1 MVEQDNNDP
10 RKGADLEDTVRNLR
24 EENAKLMQ
32 ILRAQGLLPNPTT
45 NLTTEPTNITF
56 DHSDLTITSNSINT
70 TNQITHQ
77 HITNHGQTNQQ
88 NFTEQNIHGNQS
100 NLTPNFNTVIQ
111 STNQPF
117 VQNNSNT
124 LVQNNTNLI
133 QPINLLNFNN
143 VSLDSIQSF
152 FASQNNV
159 VYMPNSTSSSSST
172 TTTMTT
178 TTTPTTTTSAMT
190 TTTATP
196 TNSNTKEL
204 RPSNIPSLLN
214 PSPMD
219 HQISIRPKPSL
230 LHQNQELVP
239 VIPKMKAE
247 HYESIAR
254 QYSSTNNESINNI
267 DIDPNDP
274 KQKYPRPIRPKPS
287 SRGHSLQTYKPV
299 TINET
304 KSSSSSFV
312 SNHSSP
318 DRKSVV

>member
-1 MVEQDNNDP
+1 MFVCFSSE
-10 RKGADLEDTVRNLR
+10 
-24 EENAKLMQ
+24 
-32 ILRAQGLLPNPTT
+32 GLLPNPAP
-45 NLTTEPTNITF
+45 NLTTAEPTNITF
-56 DHSDLTITSNSINT
+56 DHSDLTITSNSTNT
-70 TNQITHQ
+70 TNQTTHQ

-133 QPINLLNFNN
+133 QPINLVNFNN

-159 VYMPNSTSSSSST
+159 VYLPNSTTPSST
-172 TTTMTT
+172 TTTTTAATT
-178 TTTPTTTTSAMT
+178 TMSTTAAAEPTTNSSA
-190 TTTATP
+190 
-196 TNSNTKEL
+196 KEL

-214 PSPMD
+214 PSPID
-219 HQISIRPKPSL
+219 HQVSIRPKPSL

-247 HYESIAR
+247 HYESITR
-254 QYSSTNNESINNI
+254 QYSSTNNESLNNL
-267 DIDPNDP
+267 DNDSNDP

-287 SRGHSLQTYKPV
+287 SRGHSLQTYKPAV
-299 TINET
+299 VNES
-304 KSSSSSFV
+304 KSTSFV
-312 SNHSSP
+312 SNNSSP
-318 DRKSVV
+318 TVSLFSPPS